1 MGKFLRTLLLGIG
14 IGLLI
19 APKRGEETRQL
30 LTQRFQQLSNSLQG
44 GASQSGT
51 LQGKSTSSTTG
62 TGTTSEADSQLKPF
76 AGAAEQHSMMYT
88 PPTGTGTYQPAYP
101 DYVNPEQ

>member
-44 GASQSGT
+44 GT

-62 TGTTSEADSQLKPF
+62 TSSTSEADSQLKPF

-88 PPTGTGTYQPAYP
+88 PPTGTGTYEPAYP

>member
-1 MGKFLRTLLLGIG
+1 MGKFFRTLLIGIG

-30 LTQRFQQLSNSLQG
+30 LKDRFQQLGNSLQG
-44 GASQSGT
+44 NSSQGQSIH
-51 LQGKSTSSTTG
+51 QPTTA
-62 TGTTSEADSQLKPF
+62 TGSQADSQLKPF
-76 AGAAEQHSMMYT
+76 AESAEERSMMYT
-88 PPTGTGTYQPAYP
+88 PPTGTGYQPSYP

>member
-30 LTQRFQQLSNSLQG
+30 LTQRFQQLGSSLQG
-44 GASQSGT
+44 GAS
-51 LQGKSTSSTTG
+51 QGKSTSSTTG
-62 TGTTSEADSQLKPF
+62 STGDPDSQLKPF
-76 AGAAEQHSMMYT
+76 AGAAEQQSMMYT
-88 PPTGTGTYQPAYP
+88 PPTGTGTYTPSYP

>member
-30 LTQRFQQLSNSLQG
+30 LTQRFQQLSNSLQ
-44 GASQSGT
+44 SGT

-62 TGTTSEADSQLKPF
+62 TSSTSEADSQLKPF

-88 PPTGTGTYQPAYP
+88 PPTGTGTYEPAYP

>member
-44 GASQSGT
+44 GASQS
-51 LQGKSTSSTTG
+51 KSTSSTTG
-62 TGTTSEADSQLKPF
+62 TGTTSDADSQLKPF
-76 AGAAEQHSMMYT
+76 AGAAEQHSRMYT
-88 PPTGTGTYQPAYP
+88 PPTGTGTYEPSYP
-101 DYVNPEQ
+101 EYVNPEQ

>member
-44 GASQSGT
+44 GASQSGIT
-51 LQGKSTSSTTG
+51 RGKSTSSTTG
-62 TGTTSEADSQLKPF
+62 SSATSEADSQLKPF
-76 AGAAEQHSMMYT
+76 AETAEQHSMMYT

>member
-1 MGKFLRTLLLGIG
+1 MGSFLRTLLIGIG

-30 LTQRFQQLSNSLQG
+30 LMARLQQLGNSAQNVG
-44 GASQSGT
+44 SQFSSQTSTGSVSDAERQ
-51 LQGKSTSSTTG
+51 LKSFAGSSEQNSKMYIPS
-62 TGTTSEADSQLKPF
+62 TGTTYES
-76 AGAAEQHSMMYT
+76 
-88 PPTGTGTYQPAYP
+88 AYP